1 MNALR
6 IVKAATLAL
15 TLAACVPVAQ
25 KPGASDRGAEPRLVF
40 KASSFSALDGWEAA
54 GLRDAHAAFQ
64 ASCRVI
70 TGRAP
75 GDPLGGDKAYGT
87 VGDWQPACQA
97 ALARPVASESEARTY
112 FETWFD
118 TVQVFNGSEERG
130 LFTGYYEPELNGSRQ
145 KGGRYRTPLLQR
157 PSDLVEVELGQFRP
171 SLKGE
176 RVAGRV
182 VGGRLVPFSPR
193 REIVAGGL
201 GANGRPLVYVDD
213 AVGAF
218 FLQIQGS
225 GRIKL
230 DNGEIIR
237 AAYDGQNGHI
247 YTAIGRILVDRGEIP
262 RETLSMQGIRAW
274 LEGNPDAA
282 DALMNENASYVF
294 FKEVP
299 IGDPTK
305 GANGAQGVPLTAEA
319 SLAVDL
325 KFHALGAPMWVDAS
339 APSDVAGADDVA
351 YRRLFIAQDTGGAI
365 RGPIRGDVYW
375 GAGARAEQIAGRM
388 AHRGRLFV
396 LLPKPLAGAID

>member
-25 KPGASDRGAEPRLVF
+25 KPGAPEPRLVF
-40 KASSFSALDGWEAA
+40 KASAFSALDGWNGA
-54 GLRDAHAAFQ
+54 GLRSAHAAFQ
-64 ASCRVI
+64 ASCRAI
-70 TGRAP
+70 AARAP
-75 GDPLGGDKAYGT
+75 GDPLGGDRAYGT

-97 ALARPVASESEARTY
+97 ALELPVASESDARRF
-112 FETWFD
+112 FETWFA

-130 LFTGYYEPELNGSRQ
+130 LFTGYYEPELNGSRR
-145 KGGRYRTPLLQR
+145 KGGRYRTPLFQR
-157 PSDLVEVELGQFRP
+157 PADLVEVDLGQFRP
-171 SLKGE
+171 NLKGE

-182 VGGRLVPFSPR
+182 VEGRLVPFSPR
-193 REIVAGGL
+193 REILAGGL

-230 DNGEIIR
+230 DSGEIIR
-237 AAYDGQNGHI
+237 AAYDGQNGHV

-274 LEGNPDAA
+274 LEGNPEQA

-294 FKEVP
+294 FREVP

-325 KFHALGAPMWVDAS
+325 KFHALGVPMWVDAS
-339 APSDVAGADDVA
+339 APSDVTGADDA
-351 YRRLFIAQDTGGAI
+351 RYQRLFIAQDTGGAI

-396 LLPKPLAGAID
+396 LLPKPLASAID

>member
-15 TLAACVPVAQ
+15 TLAACVPVSQ
-25 KPGASDRGAEPRLVF
+25 KPGTSDRGAEARLVF
-40 KASSFSALDGWEAA
+40 KTSSFSALDGWGGA

-70 TGRAP
+70 TVRTPTDA
-75 GDPLGGDKAYGT
+75 LGGDKAYGT
-87 VGDWQPACQA
+87 AGDWQPACRA
-97 ALARPVASESEARTY
+97 ALERPVSSESEARAY

-118 TVQVFNGSEERG
+118 AVQAFNGAEDRG
-130 LFTGYYEPELNGSRQ
+130 LFTGYYEPELNGSRK
-145 KGGRYRTPLLQR
+145 KGGPYRTPLFQR
-157 PSDLVEVELGQFRP
+157 PADLVEVDLGQFRP
-171 SLKGE
+171 NLKGE

-201 GANGRPLVYVDD
+201 GAAGQPLVYVDD

-230 DNGEIIR
+230 DNGAYIR
-237 AAYDGQNGHI
+237 AAYDGQNGHA
-247 YTAIGRILVDRGEIP
+247 YTAIGRILVERGEIP

-274 LEGNPDAA
+274 LEGNPDQA

-294 FKEVP
+294 FKEMP
-299 IGDPTK
+299 IGDPSK

-325 KFHALGAPMWVDAS
+325 KFHALGVPMWVDAS
-339 APSDVAGADDVA
+339 APSEVAGALDA
-351 YRRLFIAQDTGGAI
+351 TYRRLFIAQDTGGAI

-396 LLPKPLAGAID
+396 LLPKPLARAID